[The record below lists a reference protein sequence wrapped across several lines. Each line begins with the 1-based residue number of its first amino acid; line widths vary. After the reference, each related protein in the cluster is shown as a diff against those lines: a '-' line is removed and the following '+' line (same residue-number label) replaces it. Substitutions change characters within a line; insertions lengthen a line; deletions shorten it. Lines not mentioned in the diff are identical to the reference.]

1 MMNLLLDTHAFLWY
15 FQGSSNLSVTARK
28 LIQSK
33 ENRIYLSIASLWEI
47 AIKLGL
53 GKLEIPSSFN
63 ELQQILVQLEIE
75 ILPIV
80 FIDIEQYLTLPLHH
94 RDPFDRMLVA
104 QSITNSLIIVSQDK
118 QLDSY
123 PIQRFWA

>member
-1 MMNLLLDTHAFLWY
+1 M
-15 FQGSSNLSVTARK
+15 
-28 LIQSK
+28 
-33 ENRIYLSIASLWEI
+33 SIASLWKI

-63 ELQQILVQLEIE
+63 ELQQILVQIEIE
-75 ILPIV
+75 VLPIAFV
-80 FIDIEQYLTLPLHH
+80 DTEQYLILPLHH
-94 RDPFDRMLVA
+94 CDLFDRMLVA

-123 PIQRFWA
+123 PIQRLWA

>member
-28 LIQSK
+28 VIQSK

-75 ILPIV
+75 VLSIAFV
-80 FIDIEQYLTLPLHH
+80 DTEQYLTLPLHH

-104 QSITNSLIIVSQDK
+104 QSITNSLIIISQDK